1 MWSLSPSR
9 PAHRDVMM
17 QGLCVKMK
25 GMNDL
30 VLHHY
35 RRVNCY
41 ALTINVII
49 GAAAE
54 TNGQGVHTVWI
65 H

>member
-1 MWSLSPSR
+1 
-9 PAHRDVMM
+9 
-17 QGLCVKMK
+17 MK